1 MQDIAKILQDNN
13 GKSCP
18 VLHISSCLQN
28 VLCDRTQTGHCP
40 ESSLMMINESDPVYA
55 RRQHH
60 PATQVQSRCGER
72 GIILTLWEPKYEC
85 GTDCQNIDFSHEK
98 LAANLRAAHAIY
110 KCQNSQNSAYE
121 CSKDQ

>member
-1 MQDIAKILQDNN
+1 MASLLQDMAKILQDNN

-60 PATQVQSRCGER
+60 PGPRPRYS
-72 GIILTLWEPKYEC
+72 
-85 GTDCQNIDFSHEK
+85 
-98 LAANLRAAHAIY
+98 LAAVNVGSYSHYGNPNTNAALTVKI
-110 KCQNSQNSAYE
+110 
-121 CSKDQ
+121 

>member
-28 VLCDRTQTGHCP
+28 VLCDRTQTGHSP

-55 RRQHH
+55 QLPRY
-60 PATQVQSRCGER
+60 S
-72 GIILTLWEPKYEC
+72 
-85 GTDCQNIDFSHEK
+85 
-98 LAANLRAAHAIY
+98 LAAVNVESYSHYGNPDTNAALTVKI
-110 KCQNSQNSAYE
+110 
-121 CSKDQ
+121 